1 MLRTSLVDIPRLG
14 SSTLASLLS
23 YENPRLTDYQRIAG
37 ESISAL
43 LAKGRRDVGEAF
55 SQHWYKRSDADFS
68 HRMTFEQMR
77 EGVKD
82 RAHQLLGAHLKDEL
96 LLIDLGGRHHTMA
109 ALANCL
115 QVRNLITVDI
125 NVHEGFSERRS
136 SDSYFTKSFSEFTL
150 SPPTTTRLMSS
161 PADMLYFIAQ
171 LPSRSCSI
179 SINGIDKY
187 IVTADYAQ
195 ALATEI
201 ERVVRVGGVV
211 FGECSLPLN
220 PHKGM
225 IKSLDFERLSSSDAW
240 GIGCDVLVR
249 RR

>member
-1 MLRTSLVDIPRLG
+1 
-14 SSTLASLLS
+14 
-23 YENPRLTDYQRIAG
+23 
-37 ESISAL
+37 
-43 LAKGRRDVGEAF
+43 
-55 SQHWYKRSDADFS
+55 
-68 HRMTFEQMR
+68 
-77 EGVKD
+77 
-82 RAHQLLGAHLKDEL
+82 
-96 LLIDLGGRHHTMA
+96 
-109 ALANCL
+109 
-115 QVRNLITVDI
+115 
-125 NVHEGFSERRS
+125 
-136 SDSYFTKSFSEFTL
+136 
-150 SPPTTTRLMSS
+150 MSS